1 MYKYCF
7 SRLANEF
14 SIHPYLKLSMD
25 NSTTPPLTGD
35 VLLVTQLELV
45 TPTTVAAALYGI
57 AFTLFCLYVHALA
70 PRLRNGDRT
79 KQARFMLAYSSVIML
94 CGLYF
99 LVANAWVTQ
108 DAYIK
113 HSDYPGGPY
122 AYVLSTFHSTTA
134 VIPIGLTCQTVID
147 VMTSAI
153 QVRGRFSCVYA
164 NRLLNSG
171 KVWRVWVIWS
181 ASKYANLVTVL
192 PLLCFLTFTGIIFL
206 RGLPLSKS

>member
-1 MYKYCF
+1 M
-7 SRLANEF
+7 N
-14 SIHPYLKLSMD
+14 

-35 VLLVTQLELV
+35 LLLFTQLELV

-99 LVANAWVTQ
+99 LVSNAWVTQ

-113 HSDYPGGPY
+113 HSNYPGGPY
-122 AYVLSTFHSTTA
+122 AYIASTFQGTTA
-134 VIPIGLTCQTVID
+134 VIPIGLVCQTAID

-153 QVRGRFSCVYA
+153 QVRGRFSYVYA
-164 NRLLNSG
+164 NKLLNSG

-181 ASKYANLVTVL
+181 ASPYANLVTVL
-192 PLLCFLTFTGIIFL
+192 PLLCFLSFIGNLFL
-206 RGLPLSKS
+206 HRLPLSKS

>member
-1 MYKYCF
+1 
-7 SRLANEF
+7 
-14 SIHPYLKLSMD
+14 MD

-35 VLLVTQLELV
+35 LLLFTQLELV

-79 KQARFMLAYSSVIML
+79 KQARFMLAYSTVIML

-99 LVANAWVTQ
+99 LVVNAWVTQ
-108 DAYIK
+108 NAYIK

-122 AYVLSTFHSTTA
+122 LYMLSTFQGAGA
-134 VIPIGLTCQTVID
+134 VINILLACQTVID

-153 QVRGRFSCVYA
+153 QVRGRFCCVYA
-164 NRLLNSG
+164 TRLLNLG

-181 ASKYANLVTVL
+181 ASRYANLVAVL
-192 PLLCFLTFTGIIFL
+192 PLLCLLSFTGILFH
-206 RGLPLSKS
+206 GLPLPKL

>member
-1 MYKYCF
+1 M
-7 SRLANEF
+7 N
-14 SIHPYLKLSMD
+14 

-35 VLLVTQLELV
+35 LLLVTQLELV

-79 KQARFMLAYSSVIML
+79 KQARFMLAYSTVMML

-113 HSDYPGGPY
+113 HNDYPGGPY
-122 AYVLSTFHSTTA
+122 VYEISTFHRATV
-134 VIPIGLTCQTVID
+134 VIPIVLACQTAID
-147 VMTSAI
+147 ILTSAI
-153 QVRGRFSCVYA
+153 QVRGRFCCAYA
-164 NRLLNSG
+164 TRLLNLG

-181 ASKYANLVTVL
+181 ASQYANLVTVL
-192 PLLCFLTFTGIIFL
+192 PLLCFLTFTGNLFL
-206 RGLPLSKS
+206 DGLPLSKS

>member
-1 MYKYCF
+1 M
-7 SRLANEF
+7 N
-14 SIHPYLKLSMD
+14 

-35 VLLVTQLELV
+35 VLLITQLELV
-45 TPTTVAAALYGI
+45 TPTTVAAVLYGI
-57 AFTLFCLYVHALA
+57 AFSLFCLYVHALA

-94 CGLYF
+94 CGLYS
-99 LVANAWVTQ
+99 LVSNAWVTQ

-113 HSDYPGGPY
+113 HSDYPRGPY
-122 AYVLSTFHSTTA
+122 AYVESIFQGTTA
-134 VIPIGLTCQTVID
+134 VIPIGLACQTAID

-192 PLLCFLTFTGIIFL
+192 PLLCLLSFTGNL
-206 RGLPLSKS
+206 LLNGLSLSKS

>member
-1 MYKYCF
+1 MG
-7 SRLANEF
+7 
-14 SIHPYLKLSMD
+14 

-35 VLLVTQLELV
+35 LLLATQLELV

-79 KQARFMLAYSSVIML
+79 KQARFMLTYSSVIML

-99 LVANAWVTQ
+99 LVSNAWVTQ

-113 HSDYPGGPY
+113 HSDYPGGPFVY
-122 AYVLSTFHSTTA
+122 LVSTFNGTTA
-134 VIPIGLTCQTVID
+134 VIPIGFVCQTSID

-153 QVRGRFSCVYA
+153 QVRGQFSCVYA
-164 NRLLNSG
+164 SRLLNSG

-181 ASKYANLVTVL
+181 ASQYANLVTVL
-192 PLLCFLTFTGIIFL
+192 PLLCLLTFTGNLFHH
-206 RGLPLSKS
+206 GLPLSKS